1 MLILINVVFIY
12 LLIGL
17 YMTFFWILTNN
28 YVSEAFN
35 ECNLLVKIINVIVF
49 IIISPIY
56 YTMAVINILRGDK

>member
-17 YMTFFWILTNN
+17 YMTFFWVLTNS

-35 ECNLLVKIINVIVF
+35 ECNLLFKITAVMVL
-49 IIISPIY
+49 IILSPIY
-56 YTMAVINILRGDK
+56 YVRAVINILRGGR

>member
-12 LLIGL
+12 LAIGL
-17 YMTFFWILTNN
+17 YMTFFWVLANS

-35 ECNLLVKIINVIVF
+35 ECILLCKIISVIVF

-56 YTMAVINILRGDK
+56 YLGTVINKLRSGR